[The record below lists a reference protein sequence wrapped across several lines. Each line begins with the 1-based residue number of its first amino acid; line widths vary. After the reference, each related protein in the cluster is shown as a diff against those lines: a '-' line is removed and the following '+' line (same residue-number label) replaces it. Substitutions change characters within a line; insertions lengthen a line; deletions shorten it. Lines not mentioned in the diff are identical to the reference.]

1 MANPNLR
8 AIFDEVLKDAA
19 GTWTPAEI
27 EMGHRTV
34 GDLAQLEARALMGED
49 VATELA
55 HVKATALSLAAGQA
69 LTGARAI
76 TTAIFRFT
84 LALLHQVVPVPP
96 TGKALP

>member
-8 AIFDEVLKDAA
+8 AILDEILKDAV
-19 GTWTPAEI
+19 GKWTPAEM
-27 EMGHRTV
+27 EMGHRV
-34 GDLAQLEARALMGED
+34 AADIVQLEARALLGEN

-55 HVKATALSLAAGQA
+55 TAKATALSLAAGQA

-76 TTAIFRFT
+76 TNAIFRFT